1 MKRPALLSSLFCS
14 SAAGAPEGET
24 IDDIIAWRYRSE
36 PPAAKSLSLDYVSL
50 TFVDPVHNEMY
61 IADGWRRIVLLII
74 ALGSCAFCWS
84 VLSALTFQPGNL
96 YTLVLPGSVWV
107 SALCV
112 AFWRWQRAMKSRRLL
127 RENPLLHTVLS
138 NALGWCTVAA
148 RLVGVYLAMYS
159 NNGRDPKTHHTSSF
173 NYVIHAMILEGLK
186 VPSYMQLFL
195 IAAETVMAR
204 YWDQLLRAD
213 LLPQSP
219 CPRFAAG
226 GADGIAA
233 AAGVAA
239 AAGLPPPPLLP
250 FDPHGEEWMRGGG
263 AGGECGGIPGG
274 IIVGWNVIIRFQFL
288 CLVFG
293 VSIYRHHFFINAVE
307 AANLRRRDVDNL
319 AKIAQLERNAAN
331 TAHTSESR
339 TRLAATR

>member
-1 MKRPALLSSLFCS
+1 MKRPTLLSSLFWS
-14 SAAGAPEGET
+14 SNEGET
-24 IDDIIAWRYRSE
+24 IDDIIAMRYRHD
-36 PPAAKSLSLDYVSL
+36 PPAATSLSLDYVSL

-61 IADGWRRIVLLII
+61 VADGWRRMILLII
-74 ALGSCAFCWS
+74 AMASIAFCWS

-96 YTLVLPGSVWV
+96 YTLVIPGSVWV
-107 SALCV
+107 SALCF
-112 AFWRWQRAMKSRRLL
+112 AFWRWKGAMKSRRLI
-127 RENPLLHTVLS
+127 RENPQLHTVLS
-138 NALGWCTVAA
+138 NALGWCTVAV

-159 NNGRDPKTHHTSSF
+159 HNGRDLKTHHTSSF
-173 NYVIHAMILEGLK
+173 NYVIHAMVLEALK

-233 AAGVAA
+233 AAG
-239 AAGLPPPPLLP
+239 LLPPPLLP
-250 FDPHGEEWMRGGG
+250 LDPRGEEWMRGGG

-293 VSIYRHHFFINAVE
+293 VSIYRHHFFINAVD